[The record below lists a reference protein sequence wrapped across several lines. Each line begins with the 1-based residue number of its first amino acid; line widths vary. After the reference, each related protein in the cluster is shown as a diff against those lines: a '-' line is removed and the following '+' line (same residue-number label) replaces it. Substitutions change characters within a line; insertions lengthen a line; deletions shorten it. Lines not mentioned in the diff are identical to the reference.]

1 MFAKIEYYFGMLV
14 NSLGLPGFVQD
25 VEYEAGIHKAGI
37 TVKRGGY
44 FTVVSVNG
52 LDVYFRRFSGKI
64 DGVGFSLLLIARWGQ
79 LPNQGVLPC
88 NPRAGFRQFVNE
100 PSRSVAANTGARL

>member
-64 DGVGFSLLLIARWGQ
+64 DGVGFSLTSDCTLGPVPESGRSAVQPESW
-79 LPNQGVLPC
+79 LPPI
-88 NPRAGFRQFVNE
+88 RK
-100 PSRSVAANTGARL
+100 